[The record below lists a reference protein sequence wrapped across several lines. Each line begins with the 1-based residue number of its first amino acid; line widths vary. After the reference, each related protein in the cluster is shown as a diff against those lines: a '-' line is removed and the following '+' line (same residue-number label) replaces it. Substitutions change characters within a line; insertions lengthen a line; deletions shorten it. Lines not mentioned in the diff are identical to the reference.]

1 MTSAAGGSS
10 GRQAPSNLS
19 DEVGEPPRAQ
29 LRIYVVGLDESRDE
43 GEISR
48 LSARAQRMQALS
60 DQLIKIKE
68 KTLGHDV
75 GTQTDL
81 TGSTLVGQL
90 ATAYLHGYKT
100 GLEDR

>member
-1 MTSAAGGSS
+1 MTSAAEGSS
-10 GRQAPSNLS
+10 GRQAPSNLY
-19 DEVGEPPRAQ
+19 DEDSEPSRAR
-29 LRIYVVGLDESRDE
+29 LRIYVVGEYAARDE
-43 GEISR
+43 AELAR
-48 LSARAQRMQALS
+48 LTARAERMQALA
-60 DQLIKIKE
+60 DQLMKIKE
-68 KTLGHDV
+68 NSCGHDV